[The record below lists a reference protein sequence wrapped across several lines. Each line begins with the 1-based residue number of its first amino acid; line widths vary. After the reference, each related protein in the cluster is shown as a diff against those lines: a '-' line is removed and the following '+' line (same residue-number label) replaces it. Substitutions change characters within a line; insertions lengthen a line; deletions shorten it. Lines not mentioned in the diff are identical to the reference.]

1 MKQIDMIAQRLEVV
15 MTGDRE
21 LQVIVVDC
29 CDKMNYFELEGYKVV
44 HKDQLAKEILDITG
58 WGLIK

>member
-1 MKQIDMIAQRLEVV
+1 M
-15 MTGDRE
+15 
-21 LQVIVVDC
+21 VDC

-58 WGLIK
+58 WGLIKWNYKISYNVEVLQ